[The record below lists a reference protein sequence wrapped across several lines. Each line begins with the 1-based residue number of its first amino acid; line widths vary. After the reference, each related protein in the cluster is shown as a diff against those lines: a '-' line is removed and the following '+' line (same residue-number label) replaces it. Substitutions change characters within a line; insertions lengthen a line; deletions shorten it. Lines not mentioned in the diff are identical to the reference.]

1 MISSTIDRSR
11 DTLVYSDP
19 EGKIMGWPLRMVEAL
34 GWKIDGIRLSVVG
47 LPSFVL
53 PSRKPEPAPHLN
65 GIQNRHA
72 RRAQAARR

>member
-1 MISSTIDRSR
+1 MISWSIDRSR
-11 DTLVYSDP
+11 DALVYSDP

-47 LPSFVL
+47 LPSFV
-53 PSRKPEPAPHLN
+53 PPRAKPEPHQN